1 MIAFDTPFISKKLTK
16 IQETIQQPKYL
27 SVESHRIKMSFKLY
41 FKNVQ
46 GGYSLA

>member
-27 SVESHRIKMSFKLY
+27 SSHPLL
-41 FKNVQ
+41 N
-46 GGYSLA
+46 ATE